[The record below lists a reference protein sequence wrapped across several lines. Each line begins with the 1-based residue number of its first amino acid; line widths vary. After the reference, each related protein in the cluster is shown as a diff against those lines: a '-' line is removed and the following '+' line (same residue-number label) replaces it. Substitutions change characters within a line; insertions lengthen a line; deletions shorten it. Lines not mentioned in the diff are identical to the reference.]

1 MDLSTKIS
9 NKTFQYN
16 QVYLSFDVNNFENI
30 DELYL
35 KTDEIENDG
44 YKYNLNNIIR
54 KPKLINIYK
63 FVNDYLEK
71 MLVPDDLI

>member
-1 MDLSTKIS
+1 M
-9 NKTFQYN
+9 
-16 QVYLSFDVNNFENI
+16 YLSFDVNNFENI

>member
-35 KTDEIENDG
+35 KTDEIENG
-44 YKYNLNNIIR
+44 KCS
-54 KPKLINIYK
+54 
-63 FVNDYLEK
+63 
-71 MLVPDDLI
+71 

>member
-35 KTDEIENDG
+35 KTNEIENDG